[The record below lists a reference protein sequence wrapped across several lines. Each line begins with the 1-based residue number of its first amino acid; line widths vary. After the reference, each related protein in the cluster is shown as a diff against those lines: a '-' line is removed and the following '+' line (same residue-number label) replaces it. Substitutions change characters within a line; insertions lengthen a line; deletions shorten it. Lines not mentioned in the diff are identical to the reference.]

1 MQEHHSCWHKLRL
14 RLLERDKTTWSLV
27 IHDFATN
34 TLYSD
39 PGSIKNTF
47 VQKKS
52 SKQGLQQIPL
62 LCFFPIPHFAS
73 IASVRRMSTLCPA
86 LFNTPKILHIVI
98 MTHRSSWSSWMVLKK
113 ITIGVPTVRPGRIKK
128 SLLLNSQFQLL
139 ANTGNSG
146 IWSFFTDF
154 CNNGLS
160 GSIFCVTRDKQGILQ
175 KEKNKCWLLFCLKTL
190 KVVELKFESVFKLH

>member
-1 MQEHHSCWHKLRL
+1 MILRPT
-14 RLLERDKTTWSLV
+14 RCIR
-27 IHDFATN
+27 IQ
-34 TLYSD
+34 
-39 PGSIKNTF
+39 
-47 VQKKS
+47 VQSKIPLSKKKS
-52 SKQGLQQIPL
+52 SEQGLQQIPL

-73 IASVRRMSTLCPA
+73 IASVSNQEKNVYTLPSN
-86 LFNTPKILHIVI
+86 LFHSPKLPQIVV

-113 ITIGVPTVRPGRIKK
+113 ITIGVPTVRPGRIMK

-175 KEKNKCWLLFCLKTL
+175 KEKTSVGFFFVWKLWRLLNWNLKAYLNFIKIFGASLWPSAVSICQTII
-190 KVVELKFESVFKLH
+190 H